1 MKINKKKRT
10 VFLDRDGV
18 INFDFGYV
26 YKISDFK
33 FKKNIFKAIEYIN
46 KKKYLLIIV
55 TNQSGVGRG
64 YYSIKDLKI
73 LHKWMKTKIREK
85 NGIINDIFFAPYYE
99 YSKIKFSKKDK
110 LNRKPNIG
118 MIKAAQKK
126 WSIDLN
132 KSLMIGDSLTDKK
145 CAKKAKLKFIKV
157 NKNSDLFKLVKK
169 NIQ

>member
-1 MKINKKKRT
+1 LKINKKKRT